1 MSGHPPIKA
10 TIKGYRKRRQKRT
23 PIILGGLA
31 ILLVVVGVII
41 LVVGFSK
48 GGGFH
53 LASTETP
60 TPTITPSPTTTP
72 TPTETPTITF
82 TPTETPTPTPTAPYS
97 YIVQE
102 GDTLGKIIKDHGLSE
117 NDLLLILILNP
128 YHDPYTGAA
137 LENSIDP
144 FAQIVYVGQKITLP
158 PPGMLLPTA
167 TSIPANAPR
176 GTKVSYLVLPG
187 DSLGGIANKLNSTI
201 EAIVAANKTL
211 LKDGDKTVI
220 YPGWTLI
227 VPINMVTP
235 VPTSTTSPTATNT
248 PKATRT
254 P

>member
-1 MSGHPPIKA
+1 MSGHPPIAA
-10 TIKGYRKRRQKRT
+10 TIEAYRKRRQKKM
-23 PIILGGLA
+23 PIIIGGLA

-41 LVVGFSK
+41 LVVGFSN

-53 LASTETP
+53 LASTQTP

-72 TPTETPTITF
+72 TPTETATITF
-82 TPTETPTPTPTAPYS
+82 TPTETFTPTPAAPYS
-97 YIVQE
+97 YTVQE
-102 GDTLGKIIKDHGLSE
+102 GEYLITIIQDHGLGE

-128 YHDPYTGAA
+128 YRDPYPGAA

-144 FAQIVYVGQKITLP
+144 ILQIVYAGQKITLP

-176 GTKVSYLVLPG
+176 GYKITYFVLPG
-187 DSLGGIANKLNSTI
+187 DSLGGIANKWNSTVA
-201 EAIVAANKTL
+201 EIVKANKKL
-211 LKDGDKTVI
+211 LADGAASVI

-235 VPTSTTSPTATNT
+235 VPTSTTAPTATNT
-248 PKATRT
+248 PTATST